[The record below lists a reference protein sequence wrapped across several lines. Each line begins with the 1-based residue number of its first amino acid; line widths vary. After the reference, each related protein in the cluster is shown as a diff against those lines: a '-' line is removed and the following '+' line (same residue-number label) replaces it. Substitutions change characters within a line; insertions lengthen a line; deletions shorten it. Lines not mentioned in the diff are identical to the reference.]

1 MYGIEYQ
8 QKINTL
14 TDNSFKEN
22 SDNMIRYITN
32 FIDEKTKDF
41 DEYTD
46 NLQSLGYKI
55 IFPLLRRDFLF
66 KTIIHL
72 NNELLKNDAGF
83 MIDINITTNSFFN
96 EQINKHWDYYC
107 YYDLQTKNNATQ
119 YLKSLI
125 TDYSQDEF
133 LETYTKI
140 ENNLPVICLNIP
152 HIHL

>member
-22 SDNMIRYITN
+22 SHNMIRYITN

-46 NLQSLGYKI
+46 NLQSREYKI
-55 IFPLLRRDFLF
+55 NFPLLHRHFLF
-66 KTIIHL
+66 KAIIHL

-83 MIDINITTNSFFN
+83 MIDINITTNNFFN
-96 EQINKHWDYYC
+96 EQVNKHWDYYC
-107 YYDLQTKNNATQ
+107 YYGLQIKNNVTQ

-140 ENNLPVICLNIP
+140 ETNLPVICLNIP